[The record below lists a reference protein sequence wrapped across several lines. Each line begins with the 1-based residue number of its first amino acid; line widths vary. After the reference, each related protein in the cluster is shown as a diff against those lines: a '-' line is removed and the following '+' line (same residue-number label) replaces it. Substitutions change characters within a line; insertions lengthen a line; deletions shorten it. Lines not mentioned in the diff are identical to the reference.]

1 MPALYFAQGE
11 LVVLM
16 NKIAAMNLNFYILKT
31 FTFVMFKVYYYFRQ
45 LIAFVKN
52 KKGVEKM
59 KKFLFV
65 TAAAALAMVGCSD
78 SGASGGGEDF
88 PQKNLEVVAPA
99 SPGGGW
105 DLTARSVQKLLQ
117 DNDLVEENI
126 TVSNKPGG
134 GGEVGWKYLQGQ
146 DAHSLAVNSSLL
158 LTNELLGS
166 SDLTYEDFTPLA
178 TLATEWQSLA
188 VSPDSEYQSL
198 EDLMK
203 QMKEDP
209 SSINIGV
216 GPALGND
223 DHLSLVQAAKEFGV
237 DPKKLNFL
245 VYEGGGDVVT
255 ALLGGHVDVVTTS
268 LSEVKE
274 QHLADKIN
282 ILAVSSSERLEEL
295 DDVPTYK
302 EQGVDMEFPHWRG
315 IMGPPDMTEEEI
327 AFWDEKLGAM
337 VETDQWNEVMENND
351 WSGFYKNSEETQQFM
366 EEQHDLYTTLVE
378 ESGMAK

>member
-1 MPALYFAQGE
+1 
-11 LVVLM
+11 
-16 NKIAAMNLNFYILKT
+16 
-31 FTFVMFKVYYYFRQ
+31 
-45 LIAFVKN
+45 
-52 KKGVEKM
+52 M
-59 KKFLFV
+59 KKLLLV
-65 TAAAALAMVGCSD
+65 AAAAFALVGCSD
-78 SGASGGGEDF
+78 SNASGGEGSF
-88 PQKNLEVVAPA
+88 PEKNLEIVAPA

-117 DNDLVEENI
+117 DNDLVDQNI
-126 TVSNKPGG
+126 NVLNKPGG
-134 GGEVGWKYLQGQ
+134 GGEVGWKYLEGK
-146 DAHSLAVNSSLL
+146 DAHTLAVNSSLV
-158 LTNELLGS
+158 LTNNLLGS
-166 SDLTYEDFTPLA
+166 SDMTYEDFTPLA

-188 VSPDSEYQSL
+188 VTPDSEYQSL
-198 EDLMK
+198 EELMN
-203 QMKEDP
+203 QMKKDP

-245 VYEGGGDVVT
+245 VYEGGGDVAT

-268 LSEVKE
+268 VSEVKD
-274 QHLADKIN
+274 QHLAGKVK
-282 ILAVSSSERLEEL
+282 ILAVSSGERLEEL

-315 IMGPPDMTEEEI
+315 IMGPPDMTEEQI

-337 VETDQWNEVMENND
+337 VETEQWNEIMENND
-351 WSGFYKNSEETQQFM
+351 WSGFYKNSEETQKFM
-366 EEQHDLYTTLVE
+366 DEQNELYTTLVE